1 MYINIGQHIFLVFFA
16 VFYGAMLIRLGGLHA
31 FPWGFLYE
39 KPQPAFRLLWRLV
52 ISIGCFYV
60 LPAFIFG
67 LAFSALSGY
76 PDGPLIDQRVPL
88 VVLSALTAFA
98 PYRLYLMLM
107 IMLRN
112 TPLSFYSREGFDDII
127 TQRHIHPSPTGH
139 TLAFLLFASLLMLD
153 FWIGGAIG

>member
-1 MYINIGQHIFLVFFA
+1 MYLNIGQHIFLVFFA
-16 VFYGAMLIRLGGLHA
+16 VFYGTLLIQLSGLHA
-31 FPWGFLYE
+31 FPWGLWHE
-39 KPQPAFRLLWRLV
+39 KPRPEFRLLWRLFV
-52 ISIGCFYV
+52 SIGCFYV

-76 PDGPLIDQRVPL
+76 PEGPLMDQRVPL

-98 PYRLYLMLM
+98 PYRLYVMLM

-112 TPLSFYSREGFDDII
+112 TPLSFYSREGFEEII
-127 TQRHIHPSPTGH
+127 TQRHIRPSPTCH
-139 TLAFLLFASLLMLD
+139 TFAFLLFASLLVLD